1 MQSMRHNQDAFA
13 GSVPYPQKQAV
24 RMQAM
29 QPRQNI
35 SLQCLRHWRI
45 VKGLL
50 QARLAVYRVL
60 SRSSMVAIGQMGVAS
75 QG

>member
-29 QPRQNI
+29 QPRQNFP
-35 SLQCLRHWRI
+35 LQGLRHWRI

-50 QARLAVYRVL
+50 RPGEA
-60 SRSSMVAIGQMGVAS
+60 M
-75 QG
+75 QGMLRQG

>member
-1 MQSMRHNQDAFA
+1 MQDNQDAFSGRYA
-13 GSVPYPQKQAV
+13 HSQEQAM
-24 RMQAM
+24 RMQAV
-29 QPRQNI
+29 QPRQNV
-35 SLQCLRHWRI
+35 SLQGLRRWRI

-75 QG
+75 QR